1 MKLEATALLI
11 TNIESLH
18 CDAGWRNFSFLKIST
33 SEGITGYSE
42 YNESYGSKG
51 VSAVIEQLAPT
62 IIGTSALSHETAF
75 THLYAMTRQAPGGIN
90 SQALAAIENALLD
103 IKGKALGVPCYE
115 LFGGKLRDRL
125 PLYWSHCGTYRM
137 NEFTSKFL
145 RKPVLKSVEDLIGLG
160 REVKDAGFKALK
172 CNMYRFGTNSYVHSP
187 GFANRANVPGA
198 PELNA
203 DRSLL
208 KDLEKQMS
216 ALRQGAG
223 EDVDIL
229 LDMNFNFKT
238 EGYLRV
244 IRALREFDLFW
255 YELDVFNPEALAYI
269 RQQSNETIASCE
281 SLYGHRDFR
290 RYFEAKSMDVAI
302 IDIPWNGAWQSYKIA
317 AMADAHEVN
326 VAPHNFYGHLC
337 TMMSTHFCAAIPNFR
352 IMEIDI
358 DDVAWKDDLVTHPP
372 EIENGELVIPD
383 RPGWGT
389 EPNEE
394 VIAEHPV
401 KR

>member
-1 MKLEATALLI
+1 MLI

-51 VSAVIEQLAPT
+51 VSAVIEQLTPT
-62 IIGTSALSHETAF
+62 IIGTNALSHETAF

-290 RYFEAKSMDVAI
+290 RYFEAKSVDVAI

-337 TMMSTHFCAAIPNFR
+337 TMMSAHFCAAIPNFR

-401 KR
+401 KK

>member
-1 MKLEATALLI
+1 MLI

-33 SEGITGYSE
+33 NEGITGYSE

-51 VSAVIEQLAPT
+51 VSAAIEQLAPT

-75 THLYAMTRQAPGGIN
+75 TRLYAMTRQAPGGIN

-145 RKPVLKSVEDLIGLG
+145 GKPVLKSVEDLIGLG

-172 CNMYRFGTNSYVHSP
+172 CNMYRFGANSYVHSP

-203 DRSLL
+203 DRTLM
-208 KDLEKQMS
+208 KYLEKQMS

-337 TMMSTHFCAAIPNFR
+337 TMMSAHFCAAIPNFR

-372 EIENGELVIPD
+372 EIENGELVISD

-401 KR
+401 KK

>member
-42 YNESYGSKG
+42 YNESYGSSG

-290 RYFEAKSMDVAI
+290 RYFEAKSVDVAI

-317 AMADAHEVN
+317 AMADSHEVN

-337 TMMSTHFCAAIPNFR
+337 TMMSAHFCAAIPNFR

-372 EIENGELVIPD
+372 EIENGELVISD

>member
-1 MKLEATALLI
+1 MLI

-75 THLYAMTRQAPGGIN
+75 TRLYAMTRQAPGGIN
-90 SQALAAIENALLD
+90 SQALAAIENSLLD

-145 RKPVLKSVEDLIGLG
+145 GKPVLKSVEDLIGLG

-172 CNMYRFGTNSYVHSP
+172 CNMYRFGTNSHVHSP

-244 IRALREFDLFW
+244 IRALREFELFW

-337 TMMSTHFCAAIPNFR
+337 TMMSAHFCAAIPNFR

-401 KR
+401 KK

>member
-1 MKLEATALLI
+1 MLI

-33 SEGITGYSE
+33 NEGITGYSE

-62 IIGTSALSHETAF
+62 IISTSALSHETAF

-115 LFGGKLRDRL
+115 LFGGKLRDQL

-145 RKPVLKSVEDLIGLG
+145 GKPVLKSVEDLIDLG

-302 IDIPWNGAWQSYKIA
+302 IDIPWNGAWQSYKVA

-337 TMMSTHFCAAIPNFR
+337 TMMSAHFCAAIPNFR

-372 EIENGELVIPD
+372 EIENGELVISD

-401 KR
+401 KK

>member
-1 MKLEATALLI
+1 LKLEAAALLI

-145 RKPVLKSVEDLIGLG
+145 GKPVLKSVEDLIGLG

-255 YELDVFNPEALAYI
+255 YELDVFNPESLAYI

-290 RYFEAKSMDVAI
+290 RYFEAKSVDVAI

-337 TMMSTHFCAAIPNFR
+337 TMMSAHFCAAIPNFR

-401 KR
+401 KK

>member
-1 MKLEATALLI
+1 MKLEAAALLI

-51 VSAVIEQLAPT
+51 VSAVIEQLTPT
-62 IIGTSALSHETAF
+62 IIGTNALSHETAF

-145 RKPVLKSVEDLIGLG
+145 GKPVLKSVEDLIGLG

-172 CNMYRFGTNSYVHSP
+172 CNMYRFGANSYVHSP

-290 RYFEAKSMDVAI
+290 RYFEAKSVDVAI

-337 TMMSTHFCAAIPNFR
+337 TMMSAHFCAAIPNFR

-401 KR
+401 KK

>member
-1 MKLEATALLI
+1 MLI

-51 VSAVIEQLAPT
+51 VSAVIEQLTPT
-62 IIGTSALSHETAF
+62 IIGTNALSHETAF

-145 RKPVLKSVEDLIGLG
+145 GKPVLKSVEDLIGLG

-172 CNMYRFGTNSYVHSP
+172 CNMYRFGANSYVHSP

-203 DRSLL
+203 DRSLM

-290 RYFEAKSMDVAI
+290 RYFEAKSVDVAI

-337 TMMSTHFCAAIPNFR
+337 TMMSAHFCAAIPNFR

-358 DDVAWKDDLVTHPP
+358 DDVAWKDDIVTHPP

-401 KR
+401 KK

>member
-1 MKLEATALLI
+1 MLI

-216 ALRQGAG
+216 DLRQGAG

-290 RYFEAKSMDVAI
+290 RYFEAKSVDVAI

-326 VAPHNFYGHLC
+326 IAPHNFYGHLC
-337 TMMSTHFCAAIPNFR
+337 TMMSAHFCAAIPNFR

-401 KR
+401 KK

>member
-1 MKLEATALLI
+1 MKLEVTPLLI

-18 CDAGWRNFSFLKIST
+18 CNAGWRNFSFLKIST

-51 VSAVIEQLAPT
+51 VSGVIEQLAPT
-62 IIGTSALSHETAF
+62 IIGTRALSHEIAF
-75 THLYAMTRQAPGGIN
+75 TRLYAMTRQAPGGIN

-145 RKPVLKSVEDLIGLG
+145 GKPVLTSVEDLIGLG

-172 CNMYRFGTNSYVHSP
+172 CNMYRFGANGYVHSP

-208 KDLEKQMS
+208 KDLEKQIS

-223 EDVDIL
+223 EDVDVL

-337 TMMSTHFCAAIPNFR
+337 TMMSAHFCAAIPNFR

-372 EIENGELVIPD
+372 EIENGELVISD

-401 KR
+401 KK

>member
-1 MKLEATALLI
+1 MLI

-51 VSAVIEQLAPT
+51 VSAVIEQLTPT
-62 IIGTSALSHETAF
+62 IIGTNALSHETAF

-145 RKPVLKSVEDLIGLG
+145 GKPVLKSVEDLIGLG

-290 RYFEAKSMDVAI
+290 RYFEAKSVDVAI

-337 TMMSTHFCAAIPNFR
+337 TMMSAHFCAAIPNFR

-401 KR
+401 KK

>member
-1 MKLEATALLI
+1 MCISVSDSRRLIFLLDTTLI
-11 TNIESLH
+11 
-18 CDAGWRNFSFLKIST
+18 NFSFLKIST
-33 SEGITGYSE
+33 NEGITGYSE

-75 THLYAMTRQAPGGIN
+75 TRLYAMTRQAPGGIN

-145 RKPVLKSVEDLIGLG
+145 GKPVLKSVEDLIGLG

-172 CNMYRFGTNSYVHSP
+172 CNMYRFGANSYVHSP

-244 IRALREFDLFW
+244 IRALREFELFW

-337 TMMSTHFCAAIPNFR
+337 TMMSAHFCAAIPNFR

-394 VIAEHPV
+394 GIAEHPV
-401 KR
+401 KK

>member
-51 VSAVIEQLAPT
+51 VSAVIEQLTPT

-290 RYFEAKSMDVAI
+290 RYFEAKSVDVAI

-337 TMMSTHFCAAIPNFR
+337 TMMSAHFCAAIPNFR

-401 KR
+401 KK

>member
-1 MKLEATALLI
+1 MLI

-145 RKPVLKSVEDLIGLG
+145 GKPVLKSVEDLIGLG

-255 YELDVFNPEALAYI
+255 HELDVFNPEALAYI

-290 RYFEAKSMDVAI
+290 RYFEAKSVDVAI

-337 TMMSTHFCAAIPNFR
+337 TMMSAHFCAAIPNFR

-401 KR
+401 KK